1 MKKKTYIKPE
11 VAIVEIDQENIM
23 AASGEDFGETGGI
36 PKVDDPNNVFSK
48 FHNVDV
54 WGFDEDED

>member
-1 MKKKTYIKPE
+1 
-11 VAIVEIDQENIM
+11 M
-23 AASGEDFGETGGI
+23 AASGENFGETSGLPEI
-36 PKVDDPNNVFSK
+36 DDPNNVFSK

>member
-11 VAIVEIDQENIM
+11 IVIVEIDQENIM
-23 AASGEDFGETGGI
+23 AASGENFGETSGLPEI
-36 PKVDDPNNVFSK
+36 DDPNNVFSK

>member
-1 MKKKTYIKPE
+1 
-11 VAIVEIDQENIM
+11 M

-54 WGFDEDED
+54 WGFDEDEN